1 MSLTCSFVSPPRRIA
16 CVWSAVCGGWLVL
29 AVGAIILAGC
39 GNAETQESAGQVAA
53 RANGQEITLLQVNN
67 ALEREPLVE
76 SESAEARTWRVAQ
89 DVVQRELL
97 VQQATK
103 NQLDR
108 RPEVMQ
114 AIAAARSQIL
124 AQSYLERVFAGVP
137 PPNEQQVK
145 EYYAAHPE
153 LFAQRRIYFYREL
166 ATDKSVPLERI
177 VKRLEGA
184 KSLDEMARWL
194 DDQKANYAVR
204 ESIKP
209 AEQIEPE
216 VLSALHR
223 LDANKLG
230 AFDTD
235 AGAYVVQLI
244 QKTER
249 PLTLEQAQ
257 PAISQSLTN
266 AAREH
271 ALGEELKRATLTA
284 DIRWLGRFAEL
295 QAQHEQ
301 PVAAVGAAEDHVSK
315 GAAGLR

>member
-1 MSLTCSFVSPPRRIA
+1 MSSTCSFASPPRRVA
-16 CVWSAVCGGWLVL
+16 CVRSAVGGWLVL
-29 AVGAIILAGC
+29 VVGAITLTGC
-39 GNAETQESAGQVAA
+39 SNTGTPETAGQVAA
-53 RANGQEITLLQVNN
+53 RVNGQEITLLQVNN

-89 DVVQRELL
+89 SVAQRELL

-103 NQLDR
+103 NEMDR

-145 EYYAAHPE
+145 EYYAVHPE
-153 LFAQRRIYFYREL
+153 LFAQRRVYFYREL
-166 ATDKSVPLERI
+166 VTDKSVPLERI
-177 VKRLEGA
+177 VKRLDGA

-194 DDQKANYAVR
+194 DEQKANYAVR

-216 VLSALHR
+216 VLSALYR
-223 LDANKLG
+223 LDAGKLG

-257 PAISQSLTN
+257 DAINQSLAT
-266 AAREH
+266 AAREQ
-271 ALGEELKRATLTA
+271 ALGEELQRATLTA
-284 DIRWLGRFAEL
+284 DIQWLGRFAEL

-315 GAAGLR
+315 GAAGLK